1 MMNIR
6 AFLKQPLF
14 LTTAMFIGLLVAW
27 LCAVQLRFAYP
38 FRLLFFDTC
47 IYTPD
52 EEVGPLL
59 VVFSTTLGLATASF
73 VTMLRRY
80 EWLRRFLLRFLI
92 GMIAFG
98 FGVFVTT

>member
-1 MMNIR
+1 MKVR
-6 AFLKQPLF
+6 AFLTQPLL
-14 LTTAMFIGLLVAW
+14 LTTVMFFGLLVA
-27 LCAVQLRFAYP
+27 LFCALRLRFAYP

-52 EEVGPLL
+52 EEVGALL
-59 VVFSTTLGLATASF
+59 VVFSTSLGLATISF

-80 EWLRRFLLRFLI
+80 EGLRRFTFRFLI
-92 GMIAFG
+92 AMITFG

>member
-1 MMNIR
+1 MNIK
-6 AFLKQPLF
+6 AFLTQPLF
-14 LTTAMFIGLLVAW
+14 LTSVMFIGLLMAW

-47 IYTPD
+47 IYTSD

-59 VVFSTTLGLATASF
+59 VVFSTSLGLATISF

-80 EWLRRFLLRFLI
+80 EGLRRFSLRFLVA
-92 GMIAFG
+92 MIAFG
-98 FGVFVTT
+98 FGVFLTT